1 MSLTA
6 WWLTAGFAVMM
17 ALGVPFVFAIGL
29 SVVAVLISVGIPD
42 VLLPQTMIAST
53 QSFSLLGIPFFML
66 AGELMSAGGL
76 SRRLIAV
83 ADVLVRHLPGGMG
96 HVTIVAAVI
105 FAAISGSAPATTA
118 AIGAIMI
125 PAMVQRG
132 YDAGYATALSVSAG
146 VLAPLIPP
154 SIAFVIWGVIAE
166 QSIAKLFA
174 SGVIPG
180 LVMAI
185 ALMGVVMG
193 RARYD
198 RLPVSPRATW
208 SEVRAALSGGKW
220 ALLAPVIVLGGIYAG
235 VFTPTEAAAVACFYS
250 LGVGMWIEKRIGWT
264 DLPRLFL
271 AAMKVSAIVM
281 AIIAVS
287 GGFGVL
293 VAQEQ
298 LAIKLANAL
307 SQTFEQKWLMLLVL
321 NLGFFLLA
329 AVMDEIA
336 IMVILGP
343 MLIAIANKFGI
354 DPIHFGAI
362 IVTNVSIGMAAPP
375 IGYCLFVGMAI
386 SGLSLSR
393 VSRAIWPMVLA
404 MLVVLMLTTYVPA
417 FSLFFH
423 R

>member
-1 MSLTA
+1 MSITA
-6 WWLTAGFAVMM
+6 WILTAGFGLMM

-29 SVVAVLISVGIPD
+29 SVVAVLIAVD
-42 VLLPQTMIAST
+42 AAAVLLAQTLISST

-66 AGELMSAGGL
+66 AGELMTAGGL
-76 SRRLIAV
+76 SKRLISV
-83 ADVLVRHLPGGMG
+83 ADVFVRHLPGGMG
-96 HVTIVAAVI
+96 HVTILAAVI

-125 PAMVQRG
+125 PAMIERG

-166 QSIAKLFA
+166 QSIAKLFL
-174 SGVIPG
+174 SGVVPG
-180 LVMAI
+180 LVMAA
-185 ALMGVVMG
+185 ALVVVVAL
-193 RARYD
+193 RAHRD
-198 RLPVSPRATW
+198 QLPSLPRA
-208 SEVRAALSGGKW
+208 SAAEVRQALRDGKW
-220 ALLAPVIVLGGIYAG
+220 ALMAPLIVLGGIYAG

-250 LGVGMWIEKRIGWT
+250 LVVGLWIERRLKPA
-264 DLPRLFL
+264 DLPRLIL
-271 AAMKVSAIVM
+271 SAMKVSAIVM

-287 GGFGVL
+287 GGLGVL

-298 LAIKLANAL
+298 LAMKLSGYL
-307 SQTFEQKWLMLLVL
+307 SDNIQQKWLMLLLL
-321 NLGFFLLA
+321 NVAFFLLA

-343 MLIAIANKFGI
+343 MLIAIANRFNI

-393 VSRAIWPMVLA
+393 ISRAIWPMVLA
-404 MLVVLMLTTYVPA
+404 MLAVLMLTTYIPG
-417 FSLFFH
+417 FSLAFQ

>member
-1 MSLTA
+1 MSTTA
-6 WWLTAGFAVMM
+6 WWLTAGFALMM

-76 SRRLIAV
+76 SRRLISV

-180 LVMAI
+180 LVMALS
-185 ALMGVVMG
+185 LMAVVVL

-198 RLPVSPRATW
+198 RLPLAPRATW
-208 SEVRAALSGGKW
+208 SEVKAALGGGKW

-250 LGVGMWIEKRIGWT
+250 LAVGMWVEKRITWS
-264 DLPRLFL
+264 DLPGLFL

-298 LAIKLANAL
+298 LATKLAEYL

-321 NLGFFLLA
+321 NMGFFLLA

-343 MLIAIANKFGI
+343 MLIAIANKFSI

-386 SGLSLSR
+386 SGLSLGK
-393 VSRAIWPMVLA
+393 VSKAIWPMVLA